1 MNEDFALTPEQERKK
16 LFAPP
21 SRAMKCRQML
31 WIAARLA
38 GEKPVLLTDL
48 VRDHKE
54 EFAKSE
60 IYHAAV
66 ALVTHGV
73 LARDDVSWAVITKG
87 KERTRYRCAVRY
99 VTPFTSASRIW

>member
-1 MNEDFALTPEQERKK
+1 MNEDFSLIAEDRK
-16 LFAPP
+16 LFLPP
-21 SRAMKCRQML
+21 SRAMKAREMV
-31 WIAARLA
+31 WAAA
-38 GEKPVLLTDL
+38 KVAEGNPVLLTDL

-54 EFAKSE
+54 EFKKNE

-99 VTPFTSASRIW
+99 VTPFTSASRVW